1 MTDGVLLLNSD
12 YSPLGVISWKKAV
25 KLMVKGKV
33 EVVKLATRVITN
45 AERTVKMILPSIIK
59 LIKFIRYIYKAK
71 VPFNKRNILIRD
83 NFECQ
88 YCGKKIV
95 SGVGATVDHIIPRS
109 MGGKTTFENCVA
121 SCLPCNNRKD
131 NKLPREVG
139 MFPKK
144 RPTSPTV
151 YEFIQFQIERLGL
164 SGMLKEVGII

>member
-12 YSPLGVISWKKAV
+12 YSPLGVISWKKAI

-33 EVVKLATRVITN
+33 EVIKLATRVITN
-45 AERTVKMILPSIIK
+45 AERTVKLILPSIIR

-71 VPFNKRNILIRD
+71 VPLNKRNILIRD

-88 YCGKKIV
+88 YCGKKLV

-109 MGGKTTFENCVA
+109 MGGKTAFENCVA

-151 YEFIQFQIERLGL
+151 YEFIQLQIVRLGL